1 MPDYLD
7 NAWQLASGMEGEV
20 GKQRTLGHVQ
30 FKLLTAE
37 NNGLAAGSL
46 FIFRGF
52 HMMTSSN

>member
-30 FKLLTAE
+30 TPH
-37 NNGLAAGSL
+37 S
-46 FIFRGF
+46 
-52 HMMTSSN
+52 